1 MAAFEGMV
9 GVGEEAA
16 DDGGDSLR
24 LVGKGGEDDAGLEG
38 DGVKSLES
46 QGDKIMEGA
55 EAAGDRDYA
64 RDAADQHDEE
74 RIDDAQAGVD
84 GEGLDDEPAH
94 QQEH

>member
-1 MAAFEGMV
+1 MV

-55 EAAGDRDYA
+55 EAARDGNEGA
-64 RDAADQHDEE
+64 EGAGEHQEERVGHPEAADPPE
-74 RIDDAQAGVD
+74 GV
-84 GEGLDDEPAH
+84 G
-94 QQEH
+94 

>member
-1 MAAFEGMV
+1 MGVGRGGRRRPERKLAAALEGMV

-64 RDAADQHDEE
+64 RDYFN
-74 RIDDAQAGVD
+74 QALKD
-84 GEGLDDEPAH
+84 LK
-94 QQEH
+94 